1 MLHQNPAH
9 IPAANVPRA
18 VCMNPI
24 CVTPATE
31 EKRKRNN
38 FIATPAKLVPQKPRN
53 SYVTNVKPIPI
64 MFIVTQCL
72 IMSCCTLTVSLSTTK
87 SQWPRGPGWSQGR
100 SQRPVEL
107 PAWRLCAPQAPVAGT
122 TTRTCVLSHPSPLR
136 MLALIRCEVQLLMI
150 FN

>member
-64 MFIVTQCL
+64 ML
-72 IMSCCTLTVSLSTTK
+72 LRSCCTRTVSLSTTK
-87 SQWPRGPGWSQGR
+87 SQLPKGPG
-100 SQRPVEL
+100 
-107 PAWRLCAPQAPVAGT
+107 
-122 TTRTCVLSHPSPLR
+122 
-136 MLALIRCEVQLLMI
+136 
-150 FN
+150 